1 MEKIMKEID
10 LSRTEV
16 SNLIDEYIIGNNAIR
31 DREILKD
38 NILDG
43 LSYYELSEKYNLSLT
58 RIRDI
63 LKKRKSKLFKHI

>member
-1 MEKIMKEID
+1 MEKNMKEID